1 MQRLFSITRVKKI
14 NLYKSKLNII
24 TTIILML
31 ILCKLEFVYAQ
42 MPDISAHSAIVIDA
56 DTSRI
61 LYEKNPYE
69 ILPMASTT
77 KIMTAILALEN
88 GNPDDIVTV
97 SDNAVG
103 IEGSSISLQPG
114 EKQRVE
120 DLVYGIML
128 SSGND
133 AAVAIAEHIS
143 GSVEEFCAM
152 MNKKAVELGAAD
164 TNFETPNGLDA
175 EEHHST
181 AYDMA
186 LITRYA
192 LGIDGFK
199 ELIATKSISIESN
212 KCTYSIVNKNRLLSE
227 YEGAIGVKTGF
238 TGKAGH
244 CFVGAA
250 ESDGM
255 TLISVVLGSG
265 WGTAGRQRKWIDT
278 KNMLNYGFQK
288 YDYFD
293 ICIKGDYIDTIPV
306 NNSYGESI
314 RVCTANDIK
323 LPLSQ
328 AEREALYAEVKL
340 PDKLDAPVKEGD
352 EVGRILFK
360 IDSDMVI
367 AQSPLLACSTVNKK
381 NVKTTMKMLLKYW
394 INPMKSSILKNN

>member
-1 MQRLFSITRVKKI
+1 MNFIKKLLIPILAAVIAFQLPVNVCADEIKAPDVKA
-14 NLYKSKLNII
+14 LGAVL
-24 TTIILML
+24 
-31 ILCKLEFVYAQ
+31 
-42 MPDISAHSAIVIDA
+42 IDA
-56 DTSRI
+56 ESGRV
-61 LYEKNPYE
+61 LWEKNGYE
-69 ILPMASTT
+69 PLANASTT
-77 KIMTAILALEN
+77 KIMTCALALESGMLDDTVIVSANASCQPKVRMGLSN
-88 GNPDDIVTV
+88 GEEIKLNDLLY
-97 SDNAVG
+97 ALMLQ
-103 IEGSSISLQPG
+103 SS
-114 EKQRVE
+114 
-120 DLVYGIML
+120 
-128 SSGND
+128 ND
-133 AAVAIAEHIS
+133 AAVAIAEHIG